1 MAATV
6 ALAAVSAAAADV
18 FTGFYVAVAKT
29 HRQGHYAGHNKS
41 YKYRANHE
49 RNLLFLRSRGGSLGS
64 LDVGIGPEQQ
74 VQHHCQQDHRSDEP
88 HHVGI
93 AGE

>member
-29 HRQGHYAGHNKS
+29 HRQGHYAGHN
-41 YKYRANHE
+41 
-49 RNLLFLRSRGGSLGS
+49 
-64 LDVGIGPEQQ
+64 
-74 VQHHCQQDHRSDEP
+74 
-88 HHVGI
+88 
-93 AGE
+93 